1 MCNFMKKG
9 VKKLLTGMIICS
21 MLSSSFNVL
30 AANNVEIKGIS
41 VLENDKVVATFEPTD
56 GNIQL
61 TPEQMLQVTVS
72 VKGDEMESVYASF
85 LSNSNNK
92 DISNETVQYV
102 AQKAIGEDNTATF
115 KFRPRKSVGQGSFIA
130 KSGATGA
137 EKAATFN
144 YMVKEED
151 KTMTLT
157 GKNNIIKANEIADA
171 TFVVTPTS
179 FTGED
184 YTGFSVYIDDSS
196 TALATDKYKIEKVEN
211 ELILTVKH
219 ENFANKV
226 SGDKIKVTV
235 KHNGYMD
242 ASGEITILDAV
253 YNVTLNT
260 NGGVLAN
267 ESDNITNY
275 TQGTVVTLPT
285 PTQVGYK
292 FEGWYENKDF
302 TGNKVTM
309 ITADSEGD
317 KVYYAKWIAETYAIS
332 YELND
337 GIIADGENVTSYT
350 YGVGATLP
358 TPTKAH
364 YKFGGWYEKSDFS
377 GESVKTIL
385 TNEIGAK
392 TYYAKWIADTY
403 KVTLNTQGG
412 TIADDKNI
420 TSYEYG
426 TTVKLP
432 TSKDITKADYYF
444 NGWYDNA
451 EFTGTPITEI
461 TIKEV
466 PETGNSM
473 IFYAKWTENEP
484 DKYMVTFE
492 NADGTVLQ
500 SGDVEK
506 DTMPVYA
513 GATPTKEQDDRY
525 TYVFDKWF
533 PELTSVTGPATYKA
547 TYTSTSRVYRVTLN
561 VNDGTIGENVTDYTY
576 GTAVTLPVPTK
587 NGYKFEGWYDNAE
600 FTGVAVTEISAA
612 ATGDKTYYAK
622 WVAEQYTI
630 TFNTDGGAFVET
642 PISSY
647 IYGTTATLPVPTKNG
662 YKFEGWYDNAEF
674 TGTALTE
681 ISDGA
686 IGDKVFYAKWRKE
699 SIVENLEVLDA
710 FKNKVDVT
718 KLIDEQG
725 NTTVTVMAKE
735 NVTMPEL
742 KLYRAIYKG
751 NKLLGTLEE
760 MKPNMVGGNSVFIF
774 APLTLKDG
782 ESSKIMLWDEKN
794 APTINAI
801 INQ

>member
-1 MCNFMKKG
+1 
-9 VKKLLTGMIICS
+9 

-56 GNIQL
+56 GNIHL

-92 DISNETVQYV
+92 DISNATVQYV

-137 EKAATFN
+137 EKAATFH

-211 ELILTVKH
+211 KLILTVKH

-253 YNVTLNT
+253 Y
-260 NGGVLAN
+260 
-267 ESDNITNY
+267 
-275 TQGTVVTLPT
+275 
-285 PTQVGYK
+285 
-292 FEGWYENKDF
+292 
-302 TGNKVTM
+302 
-309 ITADSEGD
+309 
-317 KVYYAKWIAETYAIS
+317 
-332 YELND
+332 
-337 GIIADGENVTSYT
+337 NVTSYT

-432 TSKDITKADYYF
+432 TSEDITKADYYF

-473 IFYAKWTENEP
+473 IFYAKWTKNEP

-525 TYVFDKWF
+525 TYVFDKWV

-587 NGYKFEGWYDNAE
+587 KGYKFEGWYDNAE
-600 FTGVAVTEISAA
+600 FTGVTVTEISAA

-647 IYGTTATLPVPTKNG
+647 IYGTTSTLPVPTKNG

-681 ISDGA
+681 ISNRA

-782 ESSKIMLWDEKN
+782 ESSKIMLWDKKN

>member
-1 MCNFMKKG
+1 MKKS

-92 DISNETVQYV
+92 DISNATVQYV

-275 TQGTVVTLPT
+275 THGTVVTLPT
-285 PTQVGYK
+285 PTKVGYK
-292 FEGWYENKDF
+292 FEGWYENEDF

-377 GESVKTIL
+377 GESVKTIR

-473 IFYAKWTENEP
+473 IFYAKWTKNEP

-600 FTGVAVTEISAA
+600 FTGVTVTEISAA

-699 SIVENLEVLDA
+699 SIVENLEALDA

-774 APLTLKDG
+774 APLILKDG

>member
-1 MCNFMKKG
+1 MCNFMKKS

-92 DISNETVQYV
+92 DISNATVQYV

>member
-1 MCNFMKKG
+1 MCNFMKKS
-9 VKKLLTGMIICS
+9 VKKLLTGMIISS

-41 VLENDKVVATFEPTD
+41 VLENDKVVETFEPTD

-92 DISNETVQYV
+92 DISNATVQYV

-137 EKAATFN
+137 EKAATFH

-211 ELILTVKH
+211 ELILTIKH

-275 TQGTVVTLPT
+275 THGTVVTLPT
-285 PTQVGYK
+285 PTKVGYK

-432 TSKDITKADYYF
+432 TSEDITKADYYF

-525 TYVFDKWF
+525 TYVFDKWV

-547 TYTSTSRVYRVTLN
+547 TYTSTSRVYQVTLN

-600 FTGVAVTEISAA
+600 FTGVTVTEISAA

-681 ISDGA
+681 ISDRA

-742 KLYRAIYKG
+742 KLYRAIYKD
-751 NKLLGTLEE
+751 NKLLGTLEK

>member
-1 MCNFMKKG
+1 MKKG

-184 YTGFSVYIDDSS
+184 YTGFSVCIDDSS

-302 TGNKVTM
+302 AGNKVTM

-317 KVYYAKWIAETYAIS
+317 KVYYAKWIAERYAIS

-385 TNEIGAK
+385 PNEIGAK

-432 TSKDITKADYYF
+432 TSEDITKADYHF

-473 IFYAKWTENEP
+473 IFYAKWTKNEP

-513 GATPTKEQDDRY
+513 GANPTKEQDDRY
-525 TYVFDKWF
+525 TYVFDKWV

-547 TYTSTSRVYRVTLN
+547 TYTSTSRVYQVTLN

-600 FTGVAVTEISAA
+600 FTGVTVTEISAA

-630 TFNTDGGAFVET
+630 TFNTDGGVFVET

-681 ISDGA
+681 ISDRA

-742 KLYRAIYKG
+742 KLYRAIYKD

>member
-1 MCNFMKKG
+1 MKKS

-92 DISNETVQYV
+92 DISNATVQYV

-196 TALATDKYKIEKVEN
+196 TALATDKYKIEKVKN

-275 TQGTVVTLPT
+275 THGTVVTLPT
-285 PTQVGYK
+285 PTKVGYK

-473 IFYAKWTENEP
+473 IFYAKWTKNEP
-484 DKYMVTFE
+484 DKYMVTFK

-513 GATPTKEQDDRY
+513 GATPTKEEDDRY
-525 TYVFDKWF
+525 TYVFDKWV

-547 TYTSTSRVYRVTLN
+547 TYTSTSRVYQVTLN
-561 VNDGTIGENVTDYTY
+561 VNDGTIGENVTDYKY

-612 ATGDKTYYAK
+612 AIGDKTYYAK

-681 ISDGA
+681 ISDRA

-725 NTTVTVMAKE
+725 NTTVTVKAKE

>member
-1 MCNFMKKG
+1 MCNFMKKS

-92 DISNETVQYV
+92 DISNATVQYV

-275 TQGTVVTLPT
+275 THGTVVTLPT

-377 GESVKTIL
+377 GESVKTIR

-420 TSYEYG
+420 KSYEYG

-432 TSKDITKADYYF
+432 TSEDITKSDYYF

-473 IFYAKWTENEP
+473 IFYAKWTKNEP

-513 GATPTKEQDDRY
+513 GATPTKEEDDRY
-525 TYVFDKWF
+525 TYVFDKWV

-547 TYTSTSRVYRVTLN
+547 TYTSTSRVYQVTLN

-600 FTGVAVTEISAA
+600 FTGVTVTEISAA

-681 ISDGA
+681 ISDRA

-742 KLYRAIYKG
+742 KLYRAIYKD

>member
-1 MCNFMKKG
+1 MKKS

-92 DISNETVQYV
+92 DISNATVQYV

-403 KVTLNTQGG
+403 KVTLNTHGG

-473 IFYAKWTENEP
+473 IFYAKWTKNEP
-484 DKYMVTFE
+484 DKYMVTFK

-513 GATPTKEQDDRY
+513 GATPTKEQDNRY
-525 TYVFDKWF
+525 TYVFDKWV

-547 TYTSTSRVYRVTLN
+547 TYTSTSRVYQVTLN

-587 NGYKFEGWYDNAE
+587 KGYKFEGWYDNAE
-600 FTGVAVTEISAA
+600 FTGVAVTEIFAA

-681 ISDGA
+681 ISDRA
-686 IGDKVFYAKWRKE
+686 IGDKVFYAKWLKE

-742 KLYRAIYKG
+742 KLYRAIYKD

>member
-1 MCNFMKKG
+1 
-9 VKKLLTGMIICS
+9 
-21 MLSSSFNVL
+21 
-30 AANNVEIKGIS
+30 
-41 VLENDKVVATFEPTD
+41 
-56 GNIQL
+56 
-61 TPEQMLQVTVS
+61 
-72 VKGDEMESVYASF
+72 MESVYASF

-92 DISNETVQYV
+92 DISNATVQYV

-432 TSKDITKADYYF
+432 TSKDITTADYYF

-600 FTGVAVTEISAA
+600 FTG
-612 ATGDKTYYAK
+612 
-622 WVAEQYTI
+622 
-630 TFNTDGGAFVET
+630 
-642 PISSY
+642 
-647 IYGTTATLPVPTKNG
+647 
-662 YKFEGWYDNAEF
+662 
-674 TGTALTE
+674 TALTE

-801 INQ
+801 IN

>member
-1 MCNFMKKG
+1 
-9 VKKLLTGMIICS
+9 

-92 DISNETVQYV
+92 DISNATVQYV

-801 INQ
+801 IN

>member
-1 MCNFMKKG
+1 MCNFMKKS
-9 VKKLLTGMIICS
+9 VKKLLTGMIISS

-92 DISNETVQYV
+92 DISNATVQYV

-275 TQGTVVTLPT
+275 THGTVVTLPT
-285 PTQVGYK
+285 PTKVGYK

-377 GESVKTIL
+377 GESVKTIR

-432 TSKDITKADYYF
+432 TSEDITKADYHF
-444 NGWYDNA
+444 N
-451 EFTGTPITEI
+451 
-461 TIKEV
+461 
-466 PETGNSM
+466 
-473 IFYAKWTENEP
+473 
-484 DKYMVTFE
+484 
-492 NADGTVLQ
+492 
-500 SGDVEK
+500 
-506 DTMPVYA
+506 
-513 GATPTKEQDDRY
+513 
-525 TYVFDKWF
+525 
-533 PELTSVTGPATYKA
+533 
-547 TYTSTSRVYRVTLN
+547 
-561 VNDGTIGENVTDYTY
+561 
-576 GTAVTLPVPTK
+576 
-587 NGYKFEGWYDNAE
+587 
-600 FTGVAVTEISAA
+600 
-612 ATGDKTYYAK
+612 
-622 WVAEQYTI
+622 
-630 TFNTDGGAFVET
+630 
-642 PISSY
+642 
-647 IYGTTATLPVPTKNG
+647 
-662 YKFEGWYDNAEF
+662 GWYDNAEF

-681 ISDGA
+681 ISDRA

-774 APLTLKDG
+774 APVTLKDG

-794 APTINAI
+794 APAINAI

>member
-1 MCNFMKKG
+1 MKKS

-30 AANNVEIKGIS
+30 AANNVEIKEIS

-92 DISNETVQYV
+92 DISNATVQYV

-151 KTMTLT
+151 KTMTLI

-179 FTGED
+179 FTEED
-184 YTGFSVYIDDSS
+184 YIGFSVYIDDSS

-275 TQGTVVTLPT
+275 THGTVVTLPT
-285 PTQVGYK
+285 PTKVGYK

-302 TGNKVTM
+302 AGNKVTM

-600 FTGVAVTEISAA
+600 FTGVTVTEISAA

-801 INQ
+801 IN

>member
-1 MCNFMKKG
+1 MCNLMKKS

-56 GNIQL
+56 GNIHL

-92 DISNETVQYV
+92 DISNATVQYV

-137 EKAATFN
+137 EKAATFH

-211 ELILTVKH
+211 KLILTVKH

-275 TQGTVVTLPT
+275 THGTVVTLPT
-285 PTQVGYK
+285 PTKVGYK
-292 FEGWYENKDF
+292 FEGWYE
-302 TGNKVTM
+302 NKVTM

-432 TSKDITKADYYF
+432 TSEDITKADYYF

-451 EFTGTPITEI
+451 EFTGT
-461 TIKEV
+461 
-466 PETGNSM
+466 
-473 IFYAKWTENEP
+473 
-484 DKYMVTFE
+484 
-492 NADGTVLQ
+492 
-500 SGDVEK
+500 
-506 DTMPVYA
+506 
-513 GATPTKEQDDRY
+513 
-525 TYVFDKWF
+525 
-533 PELTSVTGPATYKA
+533 
-547 TYTSTSRVYRVTLN
+547 
-561 VNDGTIGENVTDYTY
+561 
-576 GTAVTLPVPTK
+576 
-587 NGYKFEGWYDNAE
+587 
-600 FTGVAVTEISAA
+600 
-612 ATGDKTYYAK
+612 
-622 WVAEQYTI
+622 
-630 TFNTDGGAFVET
+630 
-642 PISSY
+642 
-647 IYGTTATLPVPTKNG
+647 
-662 YKFEGWYDNAEF
+662 
-674 TGTALTE
+674 ALTE
-681 ISDGA
+681 ISNRA

-782 ESSKIMLWDEKN
+782 ESSKIMLWDKKN

>member
-1 MCNFMKKG
+1 M
-9 VKKLLTGMIICS
+9 
-21 MLSSSFNVL
+21 
-30 AANNVEIKGIS
+30 
-41 VLENDKVVATFEPTD
+41 
-56 GNIQL
+56 
-61 TPEQMLQVTVS
+61 
-72 VKGDEMESVYASF
+72 
-85 LSNSNNK
+85 
-92 DISNETVQYV
+92 VQ
-102 AQKAIGEDNTATF
+102 
-115 KFRPRKSVGQGSFIA
+115 
-130 KSGATGA
+130 
-137 EKAATFN
+137 
-144 YMVKEED
+144 EED

-157 GKNNIIKANEIADA
+157 GKNNIIKANQIADA

-267 ESDNITNY
+267 ESDNITHY

-285 PTQVGYK
+285 PTKVGYQ

-473 IFYAKWTENEP
+473 IFYAKWTKNEP
-484 DKYMVTFE
+484 DKYMVTFK

-525 TYVFDKWF
+525 TYVFDKWV

-547 TYTSTSRVYRVTLN
+547 TYTSTSRVYQVTLN
-561 VNDGTIGENVTDYTY
+561 VNDGTIGENVTDYKY

-600 FTGVAVTEISAA
+600 FTGVTVTEISAA

-622 WVAEQYTI
+622 WEAEQYII
-630 TFNTDGGAFVET
+630 TFNTDGGAFVEK

-681 ISDGA
+681 ISDRA

>member
-1 MCNFMKKG
+1 MKKS

-92 DISNETVQYV
+92 DISNATVQYV

>member
-1 MCNFMKKG
+1 MKKS

-92 DISNETVQYV
+92 DISNATVQYV

-196 TALATDKYKIEKVEN
+196 TALATDKYKIEKVKN

-275 TQGTVVTLPT
+275 THGTVVTLPT
-285 PTQVGYK
+285 PTKVGYK

-473 IFYAKWTENEP
+473 IFYAKWTKNEP
-484 DKYMVTFE
+484 DKYMVTFK

-513 GATPTKEQDDRY
+513 GATPTKKQDDRY
-525 TYVFDKWF
+525 TYVFDKWV

-547 TYTSTSRVYRVTLN
+547 TYTSTSRVYQVTLN

-600 FTGVAVTEISAA
+600 FTGVAVTEIFAA

-681 ISDGA
+681 ISDRA
-686 IGDKVFYAKWRKE
+686 IGDKVFYAKWLKE

-742 KLYRAIYKG
+742 KLYRAIYKD

>member
-1 MCNFMKKG
+1 MCNFMKKS

-92 DISNETVQYV
+92 DISNATVQYV

-179 FTGED
+179 FTVED

-267 ESDNITNY
+267 ESDNITHY

-285 PTQVGYK
+285 PTKVGYK

-317 KVYYAKWIAETYAIS
+317 KVYYAKWRAETYAIS

-377 GESVKTIL
+377 GESVKTIR

-473 IFYAKWTENEP
+473 IFYAKWTKNEP
-484 DKYMVTFE
+484 DKYMVTFK

-525 TYVFDKWF
+525 TYVFDKWV

-801 INQ
+801 IN

>member
-1 MCNFMKKG
+1 
-9 VKKLLTGMIICS
+9 
-21 MLSSSFNVL
+21 
-30 AANNVEIKGIS
+30 
-41 VLENDKVVATFEPTD
+41 
-56 GNIQL
+56 
-61 TPEQMLQVTVS
+61 
-72 VKGDEMESVYASF
+72 
-85 LSNSNNK
+85 
-92 DISNETVQYV
+92 
-102 AQKAIGEDNTATF
+102 
-115 KFRPRKSVGQGSFIA
+115 
-130 KSGATGA
+130 
-137 EKAATFN
+137 
-144 YMVKEED
+144 
-151 KTMTLT
+151 
-157 GKNNIIKANEIADA
+157 
-171 TFVVTPTS
+171 
-179 FTGED
+179 
-184 YTGFSVYIDDSS
+184 
-196 TALATDKYKIEKVEN
+196 
-211 ELILTVKH
+211 
-219 ENFANKV
+219 
-226 SGDKIKVTV
+226 
-235 KHNGYMD
+235 MD

-801 INQ
+801 IN

>member
-1 MCNFMKKG
+1 MCNFMKKS

-92 DISNETVQYV
+92 DISNATVQYV

-337 GIIADGENVTSYT
+337 GIIAD
-350 YGVGATLP
+350 
-358 TPTKAH
+358 
-364 YKFGGWYEKSDFS
+364 
-377 GESVKTIL
+377 
-385 TNEIGAK
+385 
-392 TYYAKWIADTY
+392 
-403 KVTLNTQGG
+403 
-412 TIADDKNI
+412 DKNI

-432 TSKDITKADYYF
+432 TSEDITKADYHF

-473 IFYAKWTENEP
+473 IFYAKWTKNEP

-525 TYVFDKWF
+525 TYVFDKWV

-587 NGYKFEGWYDNAE
+587 KGYKFEGWYDNAE
-600 FTGVAVTEISAA
+600 FTGVTVTEISAA

-647 IYGTTATLPVPTKNG
+647 IYGTTSTLPVPTKNG

-681 ISDGA
+681 ISNRA

-782 ESSKIMLWDEKN
+782 ESSKIMLWDKKN

>member
-1 MCNFMKKG
+1 MCNFMKKS

-92 DISNETVQYV
+92 DISNATVQYV

-267 ESDNITNY
+267 ESDNITHY

-285 PTQVGYK
+285 PTKVGYQ

-473 IFYAKWTENEP
+473 IFYAKWTKNEP
-484 DKYMVTFE
+484 DKYMVTFK

-525 TYVFDKWF
+525 TYVFDKWV

-547 TYTSTSRVYRVTLN
+547 TYTSTSRVYQVTLN
-561 VNDGTIGENVTDYTY
+561 VNDGTIGENVTDYKY

-600 FTGVAVTEISAA
+600 FTGVTVTEISAA

-622 WVAEQYTI
+622 WEAEQYII
-630 TFNTDGGAFVET
+630 TFNTDGGAFVEK

-681 ISDGA
+681 ISDRA

>member
-1 MCNFMKKG
+1 M
-9 VKKLLTGMIICS
+9 
-21 MLSSSFNVL
+21 
-30 AANNVEIKGIS
+30 
-41 VLENDKVVATFEPTD
+41 
-56 GNIQL
+56 
-61 TPEQMLQVTVS
+61 
-72 VKGDEMESVYASF
+72 
-85 LSNSNNK
+85 
-92 DISNETVQYV
+92 
-102 AQKAIGEDNTATF
+102 
-115 KFRPRKSVGQGSFIA
+115 
-130 KSGATGA
+130 
-137 EKAATFN
+137 
-144 YMVKEED
+144 
-151 KTMTLT
+151 
-157 GKNNIIKANEIADA
+157 
-171 TFVVTPTS
+171 
-179 FTGED
+179 
-184 YTGFSVYIDDSS
+184 
-196 TALATDKYKIEKVEN
+196 
-211 ELILTVKH
+211 
-219 ENFANKV
+219 
-226 SGDKIKVTV
+226 
-235 KHNGYMD
+235 
-242 ASGEITILDAV
+242 
-253 YNVTLNT
+253 
-260 NGGVLAN
+260 
-267 ESDNITNY
+267 
-275 TQGTVVTLPT
+275 
-285 PTQVGYK
+285 
-292 FEGWYENKDF
+292 
-302 TGNKVTM
+302 
-309 ITADSEGD
+309 
-317 KVYYAKWIAETYAIS
+317 
-332 YELND
+332 
-337 GIIADGENVTSYT
+337 TSYT

-801 INQ
+801 IN

>member
-1 MCNFMKKG
+1 MKKS

-92 DISNETVQYV
+92 DISNATVQYV

-377 GESVKTIL
+377 GESVKTIR

-600 FTGVAVTEISAA
+600 FTGVTVTEISAA

-681 ISDGA
+681 ISDRA

-801 INQ
+801 IN

>member
-1 MCNFMKKG
+1 MKKS

-30 AANNVEIKGIS
+30 AANNVEIKEIS

-92 DISNETVQYV
+92 DISNATVQYV

-144 YMVKEED
+144 YMVQEED

-157 GKNNIIKANEIADA
+157 GKNNIIKANQIADA

-267 ESDNITNY
+267 ESDNITHY

-285 PTQVGYK
+285 PTKVGYQ

-473 IFYAKWTENEP
+473 IFYAKWTKNEP
-484 DKYMVTFE
+484 DKYMVTFK

-525 TYVFDKWF
+525 TYVFDKWV

-547 TYTSTSRVYRVTLN
+547 TYTSTSRVYQVTLN
-561 VNDGTIGENVTDYTY
+561 VNDGTIGENVTDYKY

-600 FTGVAVTEISAA
+600 FTGVTVTEISAA

-622 WVAEQYTI
+622 WEAEQYII
-630 TFNTDGGAFVET
+630 TFNTDGGAFVEK

-681 ISDGA
+681 ISDRA

>member
-1 MCNFMKKG
+1 MCNFMKKS

-92 DISNETVQYV
+92 DISNATVQYV

-392 TYYAKWIADTY
+392 TYYAKWIANTY

-801 INQ
+801 IN

>member
-1 MCNFMKKG
+1 MKKS

-92 DISNETVQYV
+92 DISNATVQYV

-742 KLYRAIYKG
+742 KLYRAIYKD

-801 INQ
+801 IN

>member
-1 MCNFMKKG
+1 MCNFMKKS

-92 DISNETVQYV
+92 DISNATVQYV

-794 APTINAI
+794 SPTINAI
-801 INQ
+801 IN

>member
-1 MCNFMKKG
+1 MKKS
-9 VKKLLTGMIICS
+9 VKKLLTGMIISS

-92 DISNETVQYV
+92 DISNATVQYV

-275 TQGTVVTLPT
+275 THGTVVTLPT
-285 PTQVGYK
+285 PTKVGYK

-377 GESVKTIL
+377 GESVKTIR

-432 TSKDITKADYYF
+432 TSKDITKADYHF

-473 IFYAKWTENEP
+473 IFYAKWTKNEP

-525 TYVFDKWF
+525 TYVFDKWV

-547 TYTSTSRVYRVTLN
+547 TYTSTSRVYQVTLN

-600 FTGVAVTEISAA
+600 FTGVTVTEISAA

-681 ISDGA
+681 ISDRA

-774 APLTLKDG
+774 APVTLKDG

-794 APTINAI
+794 APAINAI

>member
-1 MCNFMKKG
+1 MKKS

-41 VLENDKVVATFEPTD
+41 VLENDKVVETFEPTD

-92 DISNETVQYV
+92 DISNATVQYV

-196 TALATDKYKIEKVEN
+196 TALATDKYKIEKVKN

-275 TQGTVVTLPT
+275 THGTVVTLPT
-285 PTQVGYK
+285 PTKVGYK

-473 IFYAKWTENEP
+473 IFYAKWTKNEP
-484 DKYMVTFE
+484 DKYMVTFK

-513 GATPTKEQDDRY
+513 GATPTKKQDDRY
-525 TYVFDKWF
+525 TYVFDKWV

-547 TYTSTSRVYRVTLN
+547 TYTSTSRVYQVTLN

-600 FTGVAVTEISAA
+600 FTGVAVTEIFAA

-681 ISDGA
+681 ISDRA
-686 IGDKVFYAKWRKE
+686 IGDKVFYAKWLKE

-742 KLYRAIYKG
+742 KLYRAIYKD
-751 NKLLGTLEE
+751 NKLLGTLEK

>member
-1 MCNFMKKG
+1 MCNFMKKS

-92 DISNETVQYV
+92 DISNATVQYV

-794 APTINAI
+794 APTINSI
-801 INQ
+801 IN

>member
-1 MCNFMKKG
+1 MKKS

-56 GNIQL
+56 RNIQL

-92 DISNETVQYV
+92 DISNATVQYV

-392 TYYAKWIADTY
+392 TYYAKWIANTY

-801 INQ
+801 IN

>member
-1 MCNFMKKG
+1 MKKS

-92 DISNETVQYV
+92 DISNATVQYV

-403 KVTLNTQGG
+403 KETMNTQGG
-412 TIADDKNI
+412 TIADDKKI
-420 TSYEYG
+420 TSYENG

-801 INQ
+801 IN

>member
-1 MCNFMKKG
+1 MQS
-9 VKKLLTGMIICS
+9 V
-21 MLSSSFNVL
+21 
-30 AANNVEIKGIS
+30 IS
-41 VLENDKVVATFEPTD
+41 L
-56 GNIQL
+56 
-61 TPEQMLQVTVS
+61 M
-72 VKGDEMESVYASF
+72 ME
-85 LSNSNNK
+85 L
-92 DISNETVQYV
+92 
-102 AQKAIGEDNTATF
+102 
-115 KFRPRKSVGQGSFIA
+115 
-130 KSGATGA
+130 
-137 EKAATFN
+137 
-144 YMVKEED
+144 
-151 KTMTLT
+151 
-157 GKNNIIKANEIADA
+157 
-171 TFVVTPTS
+171 
-179 FTGED
+179 
-184 YTGFSVYIDDSS
+184 
-196 TALATDKYKIEKVEN
+196 
-211 ELILTVKH
+211 
-219 ENFANKV
+219 
-226 SGDKIKVTV
+226 
-235 KHNGYMD
+235 
-242 ASGEITILDAV
+242 
-253 YNVTLNT
+253 
-260 NGGVLAN
+260 
-267 ESDNITNY
+267 
-275 TQGTVVTLPT
+275 
-285 PTQVGYK
+285 
-292 FEGWYENKDF
+292 
-302 TGNKVTM
+302 
-309 ITADSEGD
+309 
-317 KVYYAKWIAETYAIS
+317 
-332 YELND
+332 
-337 GIIADGENVTSYT
+337 
-350 YGVGATLP
+350 
-358 TPTKAH
+358 
-364 YKFGGWYEKSDFS
+364 FGGWYEKSDFS

-432 TSKDITKADYYF
+432 TSEDITKADYYF

-525 TYVFDKWF
+525 TYVFDKWV

-547 TYTSTSRVYRVTLN
+547 TYTSTSRVYQVTLN

-600 FTGVAVTEISAA
+600 FTGVTVTEISAA

-681 ISDGA
+681 ISDRA

-742 KLYRAIYKG
+742 KLYRAIYKD
-751 NKLLGTLEE
+751 NKLLGTLEK

>member
-1 MCNFMKKG
+1 MKKS

-92 DISNETVQYV
+92 DISNATVQYV

-600 FTGVAVTEISAA
+600 FTGVTVTEISAA

-801 INQ
+801 IN

>member
-1 MCNFMKKG
+1 
-9 VKKLLTGMIICS
+9 

-92 DISNETVQYV
+92 DISNATVQYV

-420 TSYEYG
+420 TSYKYG

-801 INQ
+801 IN

>member
-1 MCNFMKKG
+1 MKKG

-403 KVTLNTQGG
+403 KVTWNTQGG

-801 INQ
+801 IN